1 MQGVLAG
8 FVTIGAVIG
17 LGILLAHI
25 GILDAASQRLLVRLA
40 FFVASP
46 ALMITVLGEAD
57 ISRVF
62 SANLLAS
69 IISVVVAA
77 TAYLL
82 LARLVWRR
90 TAGETVIGTFAS
102 AYVNAGN
109 LGLPIAAYVLG
120 DASLIAPMLLT
131 QLLVLQ
137 PFGLAVLDL
146 VTFRG
151 RAPATGWQQVLR
163 ILSRIVRNPLTIGSL
178 VGLLLSVSGLRLP
191 ALIADPLHL
200 VGGMAVP
207 AMLLAFGVSLR
218 LGPLPGS
225 GEPPVQV
232 ATIVTLKLIVQPI
245 AAYLIGAYALGLVGQ
260 DLLAVT
266 VIAALPT
273 AQNIFTIAMR
283 YDRGM
288 ILARDTI
295 FVATLLS
302 VPVILAITWL
312 LAS

>member
-1 MQGVLAG
+1 VQGVLLG

-17 LGILLAHI
+17 LGILLAQFR
-25 GILDAASQRLLVRLA
+25 ILGADSQSLLVRLS
-40 FFVASP
+40 FYVASP
-46 ALMITVLGEAD
+46 ALMITVLSEAD

-69 IISVVVAA
+69 VSSVVVVASI
-77 TAYLL
+77 YLL

-90 TAGETVIGTFAS
+90 TAGDTVIGTFAT

-137 PFGLAVLDL
+137 PVGLAMLDM

-151 RAPATGWQQVLR
+151 RASISRWQQILR
-163 ILSRIVRNPLTIGSL
+163 IFSRIVRNPLTVGSL
-178 VGLLLSVSGLRLP
+178 LGLLLAVSGLQLP

-200 VGGMAVP
+200 VAGMAVP

-218 LGPLPGS
+218 LGPLPGA

-232 ATIVTLKLIVQPI
+232 ASIVALKLLVQPSC
-245 AAYLIGAYALGLVGQ
+245 AYLAARLLGLDGL

-273 AQNIFTIAMR
+273 AQNVFTLAVR
-283 YDRGM
+283 YNAG
-288 ILARDTI
+288 IVLARDSIFLSTI
-295 FVATLLS
+295 LS
-302 VPVILAITWL
+302 VPVLIIIAAL
-312 LAS
+312 LS

>member
-25 GILDAASQRLLVRLA
+25 RILDEASQRMLIRLA

-57 ISRVF
+57 ISRLF
-62 SANLLAS
+62 SATLVAS
-69 IISVVVAA
+69 VSSVFVTAS
-77 TAYLL
+77 AYLL

-137 PFGLAVLDL
+137 PVGLALLDL
-146 VTFRG
+146 LTSRG
-151 RAPATGWQQVLR
+151 RAFTTGRQQVLR
-163 ILSRIVRNPLTIGSL
+163 VLSRIVRNPLTIGSL
-178 VGLLLSVSGLRLP
+178 LGLLLSISGLRLP
-191 ALIADPLHL
+191 AVIADPLHL

-207 AMLLAFGVSLR
+207 AMLLAYGVSLR
-218 LGPLPGS
+218 LGPLPGA

-232 ATIVTLKLIVQPI
+232 ATIVALKLLLQPACAYV
-245 AAYLIGAYALGLVGQ
+245 AARLLGLEGLDV
-260 DLLAVT
+260 LAAT

-273 AQNIFTIAMR
+273 AQNVFTHAVR
-283 YDRGM
+283 YNTGV
-288 ILARDTI
+288 ILARDSI
-295 FVATLLS
+295 FISTLAS
-302 VPVILAITWL
+302 VPVLIVIAAL
-312 LAS
+312 LT

>member
-1 MQGVLAG
+1 VQGVLLG

-17 LGILLAHI
+17 LGILLAHFR
-25 GILDAASQRLLVRLA
+25 ILGADSQSLLVRLS
-40 FFVASP
+40 FYVASP
-46 ALMITVLGEAD
+46 ALMITVLSEAD

-69 IISVVVAA
+69 VSSVVVVASV
-77 TAYLL
+77 YLL

-90 TAGETVIGTFAS
+90 TAGDTVIGTFAT

-120 DASLIAPMLLT
+120 DASFIAPMLLT

-137 PFGLAVLDL
+137 PVGLAMLDM

-151 RAPATGWQQVLR
+151 RASINRWQQVLR
-163 ILSRIVRNPLTIGSL
+163 ILSRIVRNPLTVGSL
-178 VGLLLSVSGLRLP
+178 LGLLLSVSGLQLP
-191 ALIADPLHL
+191 AVIADPLHL
-200 VGGMAVP
+200 VAGIAVP

-232 ATIVTLKLIVQPI
+232 ASIVALKLLVQPSC
-245 AAYLIGAYALGLVGQ
+245 AYLAARLLGLDGL

-273 AQNIFTIAMR
+273 AQNVFTLAVR
-283 YDRGM
+283 YNAG
-288 ILARDTI
+288 IVLARDSIFLSTI
-295 FVATLLS
+295 LS
-302 VPVILAITWL
+302 VPVLIVIAAL
-312 LAS
+312 LS

>member
-1 MQGVLAG
+1 VRGVLAG
-8 FVTIGAVIG
+8 FVTIGSVIG

-25 GILDAASQRLLVRLA
+25 RILDEASQRLLIRLA

-46 ALMITVLGEAD
+46 ALMITVLGETD
-57 ISRVF
+57 ISRIF
-62 SANLLAS
+62 SATLLAS
-69 IISVVVAA
+69 VTSVIV
-77 TAYLL
+77 TASTYLL

-102 AYVNAGN
+102 AYVNVGN

-137 PFGLAVLDL
+137 PVGLAVLDL
-146 VTFRG
+146 LTSRG
-151 RAPATGWQQVLR
+151 RAFTTGRQQVLR

-178 VGLLLSVSGLRLP
+178 MGLLLSISGLQLP
-191 ALIADPLHL
+191 AVIADPLHL

-207 AMLLAFGVSLR
+207 AMLLAYGVSLR
-218 LGPLPGS
+218 LGPLPGA

-232 ATIVTLKLIVQPI
+232 ATIVTLKLVVQP
-245 AAYLIGAYALGLVGQ
+245 ACAYLAARLLGLHGLDV
-260 DLLAVT
+260 LAAT

-273 AQNIFTIAMR
+273 AQNVFTHAVR
-283 YDRGM
+283 YNTGVL
-288 ILARDTI
+288 LARDSI
-295 FVATLLS
+295 FISTLAS
-302 VPVILAITWL
+302 VPVLILIAAL
-312 LAS
+312 LT

>member
-1 MQGVLAG
+1 VQGVLLG

-17 LGILLAHI
+17 LGILLAQFR
-25 GILDAASQRLLVRLA
+25 ILGADSQSLLVRLS
-40 FFVASP
+40 FYVASP
-46 ALMITVLGEAD
+46 ALMIAVLSEAD

-69 IISVVVAA
+69 VSSVVVVASI
-77 TAYLL
+77 YLL

-90 TAGETVIGTFAS
+90 TAGDTVIGTFAT

-137 PFGLAVLDL
+137 PVGLAMLDML
-146 VTFRG
+146 TFRG
-151 RAPATGWQQVLR
+151 RASISRWQQILR
-163 ILSRIVRNPLTIGSL
+163 IFSRIVRNPLTVGSL
-178 VGLLLSVSGLRLP
+178 LGLLLAVSGLQLP

-200 VGGMAVP
+200 VAGMAVP

-218 LGPLPGS
+218 LGPLPGA

-232 ATIVTLKLIVQPI
+232 ASIVALKLLLQPSC
-245 AAYLIGAYALGLVGQ
+245 AYLAARLLGLDGL

-273 AQNIFTIAMR
+273 AQNVFTLAVR
-283 YDRGM
+283 YNAG
-288 ILARDTI
+288 IVLARDSIFLSTI
-295 FVATLLS
+295 LS
-302 VPVILAITWL
+302 VPVLIVIAAL
-312 LAS
+312 LS

>member
-17 LGILLAHI
+17 LGILLAHVR
-25 GILDAASQRLLVRLA
+25 ILDAASQRLLVRLA

-57 ISRVF
+57 ISHLV
-62 SANLLAS
+62 SANLVAS
-69 IISVVVAA
+69 VGSVVVAA
-77 TAYLL
+77 SSYLL

-90 TAGETVIGTFAS
+90 TAGDTVIGTFAS

-120 DASLIAPMLLT
+120 NASLIAPMLLT

-137 PFGLAVLDL
+137 PFGLAVLDA
-146 VTFRG
+146 VTSRG
-151 RAPATGWQQVLR
+151 RAPTSRRQRVVR
-163 ILSRIVRNPLTIGSL
+163 ILSRVGRNPLTVGSL
-178 VGLLLSVSGLRLP
+178 VGVLLSVTGLRLP
-191 ALIADPLHL
+191 ALVADPLHL

-218 LGPLPGS
+218 LGPLPGA

-232 ATIVTLKLIVQPI
+232 ATIVALKLVVQP
-245 AAYLIGAYALGLVGQ
+245 ACAYLIATALLGLHGPEV
-260 DLLAVT
+260 LAVT

-273 AQNIFTIAMR
+273 AQNVFTHAVR
-283 YDRGM
+283 YDTAV

-295 FVATLLS
+295 FVSTLAS
-302 VPVILAITWL
+302 VPVLVVIAAL
-312 LAS
+312 LS

>member
-1 MQGVLAG
+1 VQGVLLG
-8 FVTIGAVIG
+8 FATIGAVIG
-17 LGILLAHI
+17 LGILLAHFR
-25 GILDAASQRLLVRLA
+25 ILGADSQSLLVRLS
-40 FFVASP
+40 FYVASP
-46 ALMITVLGEAD
+46 ALMITVLSEAD

-69 IISVVVAA
+69 VSSVVVAA
-77 TAYLL
+77 SIYLL

-90 TAGETVIGTFAS
+90 TAGDTVIGTFAT

-120 DASLIAPMLLT
+120 DASFIAPMLLT

-137 PFGLAVLDL
+137 PIGLAMLDM

-151 RAPATGWQQVLR
+151 QASITRWQQILR
-163 ILSRIVRNPLTIGSL
+163 ILSRIVRNPLTVGSL

-200 VGGMAVP
+200 VAGMAVP
-207 AMLLAFGVSLR
+207 AMLLAYGVSLR
-218 LGPLPGS
+218 LGPLPGA

-232 ATIVTLKLIVQPI
+232 ASIVSLKLLVQPSC
-245 AAYLIGAYALGLVGQ
+245 AYLAARLLGLDGL

-273 AQNIFTIAMR
+273 AQNVFTLAVR
-283 YDRGM
+283 YNAG
-288 ILARDTI
+288 IVLARDAI
-295 FVATLLS
+295 FLSTVLS
-302 VPVILAITWL
+302 VPVLIVIAAL
-312 LAS
+312 LS

>member
-1 MQGVLAG
+1 VQGVLTG

-17 LGILLAHI
+17 LGILLAHLRV
-25 GILDAASQRLLVRLA
+25 LDEASQSLLVRLS

-46 ALMITVLGEAD
+46 ALMITVLSEAD

-69 IISVVVAA
+69 VISVVVAA
-77 TAYLL
+77 SGYLL

-90 TAGETVIGTFAS
+90 TAGDTVIGTFAT

-137 PFGLAVLDL
+137 PVGLAMLDM

-151 RAPATGWQQVLR
+151 RASITRWQQILR
-163 ILSRIVRNPLTIGSL
+163 IFSRIVRNPLTVGSL
-178 VGLLLSVSGLRLP
+178 VGLLLSVSGLQLP

-200 VGGMAVP
+200 VAGIAVP
-207 AMLLAFGVSLR
+207 AMLLAYGVSLR
-218 LGPLPGS
+218 LGPLPGA

-232 ATIVTLKLIVQPI
+232 GSIVALKLLVQPSCASL
-245 AAYLIGAYALGLVGQ
+245 AARLLGLDGL

-273 AQNIFTIAMR
+273 AQNVFTLAVR
-283 YDRGM
+283 YNAGVT
-288 ILARDTI
+288 LARDTI
-295 FVATLLS
+295 FISTILS
-302 VPVILAITWL
+302 VPVLIVIAAL
-312 LAS
+312 LG

>member
-17 LGILLAHI
+17 LGMLLAHI
-25 GILDAASQRLLVRLA
+25 RILDEASQRMLIRLA

-57 ISRVF
+57 ISRLF
-62 SANLLAS
+62 SATLVAS
-69 IISVVVAA
+69 VSSVFVTAS
-77 TAYLL
+77 AYLL
-82 LARLVWRR
+82 MARLVWRR

-137 PFGLAVLDL
+137 PVGLALLDL
-146 VTFRG
+146 LTSRG
-151 RAPATGWQQVLR
+151 RAFTTGRQQVLR

-178 VGLLLSVSGLRLP
+178 LGLLLSISGLRLP
-191 ALIADPLHL
+191 AVIADPLHL

-207 AMLLAFGVSLR
+207 AMLLAYGVSLR
-218 LGPLPGS
+218 LGPLPGA

-232 ATIVTLKLIVQPI
+232 ATIVALKLLLQPACAYV
-245 AAYLIGAYALGLVGQ
+245 AARLLGLEGLDV
-260 DLLAVT
+260 LAAT

-273 AQNIFTIAMR
+273 AQNVFTHAVR
-283 YDRGM
+283 YNTGV
-288 ILARDTI
+288 ILARDSI
-295 FVATLLS
+295 FISTLAS
-302 VPVILAITWL
+302 VPVLIVIAAL
-312 LAS
+312 LT

>member
-1 MQGVLAG
+1 MKGVLAG

-25 GILDAASQRLLVRLA
+25 RILDEASQRLLIRLA

-57 ISRVF
+57 ISRIF
-62 SANLLAS
+62 SATLVAS
-69 IISVVVAA
+69 VSSVFVAA
-77 TAYLL
+77 SVYLM
-82 LARLVWRR
+82 LARFVWRR
-90 TAGETVIGTFAS
+90 TGGETVIGTFAS

-137 PFGLAVLDL
+137 PVGLAVLDL
-146 VTFRG
+146 LTSRG
-151 RAPATGWQQVLR
+151 RAFTTGRQQVLR

-178 VGLLLSVSGLRLP
+178 LGLLLSISGLRLP
-191 ALIADPLHL
+191 AVIADPLHL

-207 AMLLAFGVSLR
+207 AMLLAYGVSLR
-218 LGPLPGS
+218 LGPLPGA

-232 ATIVTLKLIVQPI
+232 ATIVSLKLLLQPACAYV
-245 AAYLIGAYALGLVGQ
+245 AARLLGLEGLDV
-260 DLLAVT
+260 LAAT

-273 AQNIFTIAMR
+273 AQNVFTHAVR
-283 YDRGM
+283 YNTGV
-288 ILARDTI
+288 ILARDSI
-295 FVATLLS
+295 FISTLAS
-302 VPVILAITWL
+302 VPVLIVIAGL
-312 LAS
+312 LT

>member
-1 MQGVLAG
+1 VKGVLAG

-17 LGILLAHI
+17 LGILLAQI
-25 GILDAASQRLLVRLA
+25 RILDEASQRMLIRLA

-57 ISRVF
+57 ISRIF
-62 SANLLAS
+62 SASLVAS
-69 IISVVVAA
+69 VSSVFVAA
-77 TAYLL
+77 SVYLM
-82 LARLVWRR
+82 LARWVWRR

-137 PFGLAVLDL
+137 PVGLAVLDL
-146 VTFRG
+146 MTSRG
-151 RAPATGWQQVLR
+151 RAFTTGRQQVLR

-178 VGLLLSVSGLRLP
+178 LGLLLSISGLRLP
-191 ALIADPLHL
+191 AVIADPLQL
-200 VGGMAVP
+200 VAGMAVP
-207 AMLLAFGVSLR
+207 AMLLAYGVSLR
-218 LGPLPGS
+218 LGPLPGA

-232 ATIVTLKLIVQPI
+232 ATIVALKLLLQP
-245 AAYLIGAYALGLVGQ
+245 ACAYLAARLLGLEGLDV
-260 DLLAVT
+260 LAVT

-273 AQNIFTIAMR
+273 AQNVFTHAVR
-283 YDRGM
+283 YNTGV
-288 ILARDTI
+288 ILARDSI
-295 FVATLLS
+295 FISTLAS
-302 VPVILAITWL
+302 VPVLIVIAAL
-312 LAS
+312 LT

>member
-1 MQGVLAG
+1 VQGVLLG

-17 LGILLAHI
+17 LGILLAQFR
-25 GILDAASQRLLVRLA
+25 ILGADSQSLLVRLS
-40 FFVASP
+40 FYVASP
-46 ALMITVLGEAD
+46 ALMITVLSEAD

-69 IISVVVAA
+69 VSSVVVVASI
-77 TAYLL
+77 YLL

-90 TAGETVIGTFAS
+90 TAGDTVIGTFAT

-137 PFGLAVLDL
+137 PVGLAMLDM

-151 RAPATGWQQVLR
+151 RASISRWQQILR
-163 ILSRIVRNPLTIGSL
+163 IFSRIVRNPLTVGSL
-178 VGLLLSVSGLRLP
+178 LGLLLAVSGLQLP

-200 VGGMAVP
+200 VAGMAVP

-218 LGPLPGS
+218 LGPLPGA

-232 ATIVTLKLIVQPI
+232 ASIVALKLLLQPSC
-245 AAYLIGAYALGLVGQ
+245 AYLAARLLGLDGL

-273 AQNIFTIAMR
+273 AQNVFTLAVR
-283 YDRGM
+283 YNAG
-288 ILARDTI
+288 IVLARDSIFLSTI
-295 FVATLLS
+295 LS
-302 VPVILAITWL
+302 VPVLIVIAAL
-312 LAS
+312 LS

>member
-1 MQGVLAG
+1 VQGVLLG
-8 FVTIGAVIG
+8 FATIGAVIG
-17 LGILLAHI
+17 LGILLAHLRV
-25 GILDAASQRLLVRLA
+25 LDADSQSLLVRLS
-40 FFVASP
+40 FYVASP
-46 ALMITVLGEAD
+46 ALMITVLSEAD

-69 IISVVVAA
+69 VSSVVVAA
-77 TAYLL
+77 SVYLL

-90 TAGETVIGTFAS
+90 RAGDTVIGTFAT

-120 DASLIAPMLLT
+120 DASFIAPMLLT

-137 PFGLAVLDL
+137 PIGLAMLDM

-151 RAPATGWQQVLR
+151 RASITRWQQILR
-163 ILSRIVRNPLTIGSL
+163 IFSRIVRNPLTVGSL

-200 VGGMAVP
+200 VAGMAVP
-207 AMLLAFGVSLR
+207 AMLLAYGVSLR
-218 LGPLPGS
+218 LGPLPGA

-232 ATIVTLKLIVQPI
+232 ASIVALKLLVQPSC
-245 AAYLIGAYALGLVGQ
+245 AYLAARLLGLDGL

-273 AQNIFTIAMR
+273 AQNVFTLAVR
-283 YDRGM
+283 YNAGI
-288 ILARDTI
+288 ILARDAVFLST
-295 FVATLLS
+295 VLS
-302 VPVILAITWL
+302 VPVLFVIAAL
-312 LAS
+312 LS

>member
-1 MQGVLAG
+1 MQGVLTG

-17 LGILLAHI
+17 LGILLAHLRV
-25 GILDAASQRLLVRLA
+25 LDAASQSLLVRLS

-46 ALMITVLGEAD
+46 ALMVTVLSEAD

-69 IISVVVAA
+69 VISVVVAA
-77 TAYLL
+77 SGYLL

-90 TAGETVIGTFAS
+90 TAGDTVIGTFAT

-137 PFGLAVLDL
+137 PVGLAMLDM
-146 VTFRG
+146 VTFLG
-151 RAPATGWQQVLR
+151 RASITRWQQILR
-163 ILSRIVRNPLTIGSL
+163 IFSRIVRNPLTVGSL
-178 VGLLLSVSGLRLP
+178 VGLLLSVSGLQLP

-200 VGGMAVP
+200 VAGIAVP
-207 AMLLAFGVSLR
+207 AMLLAYGVSLR
-218 LGPLPGS
+218 LGPLPGA

-232 ATIVTLKLIVQPI
+232 GSIVALKLLVQPSC
-245 AAYLIGAYALGLVGQ
+245 AYLAARLLGLDGL

-273 AQNIFTIAMR
+273 AQNVFTLAVR
-283 YDRGM
+283 YSAGVT
-288 ILARDTI
+288 LARDCI
-295 FVATLLS
+295 FVSTILS
-302 VPVILAITWL
+302 VPVLIVIAAL
-312 LAS
+312 LG

>member
-1 MQGVLAG
+1 MKGVLAG

-25 GILDAASQRLLVRLA
+25 RILDEASQRLLIRLA

-57 ISRVF
+57 ISRIF
-62 SANLLAS
+62 SATLVAS
-69 IISVVVAA
+69 VTSVIVTAS
-77 TAYLL
+77 AYLL

-102 AYVNAGN
+102 AYVNVGN

-137 PFGLAVLDL
+137 PVGLAMLDL
-146 VTFRG
+146 LTSRG
-151 RAPATGWQQVLR
+151 RAFTTGRQQVLR

-178 VGLLLSVSGLRLP
+178 VGLLLSISGLQLP
-191 ALIADPLHL
+191 AVIADPLHL

-207 AMLLAFGVSLR
+207 AMLLAYGVSLR

-232 ATIVTLKLIVQPI
+232 ATIVTLKLVVQP
-245 AAYLIGAYALGLVGQ
+245 ACAYLAARLLGLHGLEV
-260 DLLAVT
+260 LAAT

-273 AQNIFTIAMR
+273 AQNVFTHAVR
-283 YDRGM
+283 YNTGVL
-288 ILARDTI
+288 LARDTI
-295 FVATLLS
+295 FISTLAS
-302 VPVILAITWL
+302 VPVLIVIAAL
-312 LAS
+312 LT

>member
-25 GILDAASQRLLVRLA
+25 GILDAASQRVLVRLA

-82 LARLVWRR
+82 LARWVWRR

-146 VTFRG
+146 VTFRSRG
-151 RAPATGWQQVLR
+151 ATGWQQVRR

-178 VGLLLSVSGLRLP
+178 LGLLLSVSGLRLP

-207 AMLLAFGVSLR
+207 AMLLAFGVALR

-232 ATIVTLKLIVQPI
+232 ATIVTLKLIVQPACAYF
-245 AAYLIGAYALGLVGQ
+245 AARLLGLHGLDV
-260 DLLAVT
+260 LAAT

-273 AQNIFTIAMR
+273 AQNVFTHAVR
-283 YDRGM
+283 YNTGV
-288 ILARDTI
+288 ILARDSI
-295 FVATLLS
+295 FISTLAS
-302 VPVILAITWL
+302 VPVLFVITAL
-312 LAS
+312 LI

>member
-1 MQGVLAG
+1 VQGVLTG

-17 LGILLAHI
+17 LGILLAHLRV
-25 GILDAASQRLLVRLA
+25 LDEASQSLLVRLS

-46 ALMITVLGEAD
+46 ALMITVLSEAD

-69 IISVVVAA
+69 VISVVVAA
-77 TAYLL
+77 SGYLL

-90 TAGETVIGTFAS
+90 TAGDTVIGTFAT

-137 PFGLAVLDL
+137 PVGLAMLDM

-151 RAPATGWQQVLR
+151 RASITRWQQILR
-163 ILSRIVRNPLTIGSL
+163 IFSRIVRNPLTVGSL
-178 VGLLLSVSGLRLP
+178 VGLLLSVSGLQLP

-200 VGGMAVP
+200 VAGIAVP
-207 AMLLAFGVSLR
+207 AMLLAYGVSLR
-218 LGPLPGS
+218 LGPLPGA

-232 ATIVTLKLIVQPI
+232 GSIVALKLLVQPSC
-245 AAYLIGAYALGLVGQ
+245 AYLAARLLGLDGL

-273 AQNIFTIAMR
+273 AQNVFTLAVR
-283 YDRGM
+283 YNAGVT
-288 ILARDTI
+288 LARDSIFISTI
-295 FVATLLS
+295 LS
-302 VPVILAITWL
+302 VPVLIVIAAL
-312 LAS
+312 LG

>member
-1 MQGVLAG
+1 MQGVLTG

-17 LGILLAHI
+17 LGILLAHLRV
-25 GILDAASQRLLVRLA
+25 LDAASQSLLVRLS

-46 ALMITVLGEAD
+46 ALMVTVLSEAD

-69 IISVVVAA
+69 VISVVVAA
-77 TAYLL
+77 SGYLL

-90 TAGETVIGTFAS
+90 TAGDTVIGTFAT

-137 PFGLAVLDL
+137 PVGLAMLDM

-151 RAPATGWQQVLR
+151 RASITRWQQILR
-163 ILSRIVRNPLTIGSL
+163 IFSRIVRNPLTVGSL
-178 VGLLLSVSGLRLP
+178 VGLLLSVSGLQLP

-200 VGGMAVP
+200 VAGIAVP
-207 AMLLAFGVSLR
+207 AMLLAYGVSLR
-218 LGPLPGS
+218 LGPLPGA

-232 ATIVTLKLIVQPI
+232 GSIVALKLLVQPSC
-245 AAYLIGAYALGLVGQ
+245 AYLAARLLGLDGL

-273 AQNIFTIAMR
+273 AQNVFTLAVR
-283 YDRGM
+283 YSAGVT
-288 ILARDTI
+288 LARDCI
-295 FVATLLS
+295 FVSTILS
-302 VPVILAITWL
+302 VPVLIVIAAL
-312 LAS
+312 LG

>member
-1 MQGVLAG
+1 VQGVLTG

-17 LGILLAHI
+17 LGILLAHLRV
-25 GILDAASQRLLVRLA
+25 LDAASQSLLVRLS

-46 ALMITVLGEAD
+46 ALMVTVLSEAD

-69 IISVVVAA
+69 VISVVVAA
-77 TAYLL
+77 SGYLL

-90 TAGETVIGTFAS
+90 TAGDTVIGTFAT

-137 PFGLAVLDL
+137 PVGLAMLDM

-151 RAPATGWQQVLR
+151 RASITRWQQILR
-163 ILSRIVRNPLTIGSL
+163 IFSRIVRNPLTVGSL
-178 VGLLLSVSGLRLP
+178 VGLLLSVSGLQLP

-200 VGGMAVP
+200 VAGIAVP
-207 AMLLAFGVSLR
+207 AMLLAYGVSLR
-218 LGPLPGS
+218 LGPLPGA

-232 ATIVTLKLIVQPI
+232 GSIVALKLLVQPSC
-245 AAYLIGAYALGLVGQ
+245 AYLAARLLGLDGL

-273 AQNIFTIAMR
+273 AQNVFTLAVR
-283 YDRGM
+283 YSAGVT
-288 ILARDTI
+288 LARDCI
-295 FVATLLS
+295 FVSTILS
-302 VPVILAITWL
+302 VPVLIVIAAL
-312 LAS
+312 LG

>member
-1 MQGVLAG
+1 MKGVLAG

-25 GILDAASQRLLVRLA
+25 RILDEASQRMLVRLA

-57 ISRVF
+57 ISRIF
-62 SANLLAS
+62 SATLVAS
-69 IISVVVAA
+69 VSSVFVAA
-77 TAYLL
+77 STYLL
-82 LARLVWRR
+82 LARLVWRS
-90 TAGETVIGTFAS
+90 TAGETAIGTFAS

-137 PFGLAVLDL
+137 PVGLALLDL
-146 VTFRG
+146 LTSRG
-151 RAPATGWQQVLR
+151 RAFTTGRQQVLR
-163 ILSRIVRNPLTIGSL
+163 ILNRIVRNPLTIGSPL
-178 VGLLLSVSGLRLP
+178 GLLLSISGLRLP
-191 ALIADPLHL
+191 PVIADPLHL

-207 AMLLAFGVSLR
+207 AMLLAYGVSLR
-218 LGPLPGS
+218 LGPLPGA
-225 GEPPVQV
+225 GEPPVQL
-232 ATIVTLKLIVQPI
+232 ATIVALKLLVQP
-245 AAYLIGAYALGLVGQ
+245 ACAYAVAKLLGLEGLDV
-260 DLLAVT
+260 LAVT

-273 AQNIFTIAMR
+273 AQNVFTHAVR
-283 YDRGM
+283 YNTGV

-295 FVATLLS
+295 FISTLAS
-302 VPVILAITWL
+302 VPVLIVIAGL
-312 LAS
+312 LT

>member
-1 MQGVLAG
+1 VEGVLTG
-8 FVTIGAVIG
+8 FFTIGAVIG
-17 LGILLAHI
+17 LGILLAHFR
-25 GILDAASQRLLVRLA
+25 ILGADSQSLLVRLS
-40 FFVASP
+40 FYVASP
-46 ALMITVLGEAD
+46 ALMITVLSEAD

-69 IISVVVAA
+69 ISSVVVVASV
-77 TAYLL
+77 YLL

-90 TAGETVIGTFAS
+90 TAGDTVIGTFAT

-120 DASLIAPMLLT
+120 DASLVAPMLLT

-137 PFGLAVLDL
+137 PVGLAMLDM

-151 RAPATGWQQVLR
+151 RASITRWQQILR
-163 ILSRIVRNPLTIGSL
+163 IFSRIVRNPLTVGSL
-178 VGLLLSVSGLRLP
+178 LGLLLAVSGLQLP

-200 VGGMAVP
+200 VAGMAVP

-218 LGPLPGS
+218 LGPLPGA

-232 ATIVTLKLIVQPI
+232 ASIVALKLLVQPSC
-245 AAYLIGAYALGLVGQ
+245 AYLAARLLGLDGL

-273 AQNIFTIAMR
+273 AQNVFTLAVR
-283 YDRGM
+283 YNAG
-288 ILARDTI
+288 IVLARDSIFLSTI
-295 FVATLLS
+295 LS
-302 VPVILAITWL
+302 VPVLIVIAAL
-312 LAS
+312 LS

>member
-25 GILDAASQRLLVRLA
+25 RILDEASQRMLIRLA

-57 ISRVF
+57 ISRLF
-62 SANLLAS
+62 SATLVAS
-69 IISVVVAA
+69 VSSVFVTAS
-77 TAYLL
+77 AYLL
-82 LARLVWRR
+82 MARLVWRR

-137 PFGLAVLDL
+137 PVGLALLDL
-146 VTFRG
+146 LTSRG
-151 RAPATGWQQVLR
+151 RAFTTGRQQVLR

-178 VGLLLSVSGLRLP
+178 LGLLLSISGLRLP
-191 ALIADPLHL
+191 AVIADPLHL

-207 AMLLAFGVSLR
+207 AMLLAYGVSLR
-218 LGPLPGS
+218 LGPLPGA

-232 ATIVTLKLIVQPI
+232 ATIVALKLLLQPACAYV
-245 AAYLIGAYALGLVGQ
+245 AARLLGLEGLDV
-260 DLLAVT
+260 LAAT

-273 AQNIFTIAMR
+273 AQNVFTHAVR
-283 YDRGM
+283 YNTGV
-288 ILARDTI
+288 ILARDSI
-295 FVATLLS
+295 FISTLAS
-302 VPVILAITWL
+302 VPVLIVIAAL
-312 LAS
+312 LT

>member
-1 MQGVLAG
+1 MKGVLAG

-25 GILDAASQRLLVRLA
+25 RILDEASQRLLIRLA

-57 ISRVF
+57 ISRIF
-62 SANLLAS
+62 SATLVAS
-69 IISVVVAA
+69 VSSVFVAA
-77 TAYLL
+77 SVYLL

-137 PFGLAVLDL
+137 PVGLALLDL
-146 VTFRG
+146 LTSRG
-151 RAPATGWQQVLR
+151 RAFTTGRQQVLR

-178 VGLLLSVSGLRLP
+178 LGLLLSISGLRLP
-191 ALIADPLHL
+191 PVIADPLHL

-207 AMLLAFGVSLR
+207 AMLLAYGVSLR
-218 LGPLPGS
+218 LGPLPGA

-232 ATIVTLKLIVQPI
+232 ATIVALKLLLQP
-245 AAYLIGAYALGLVGQ
+245 ACAYAVAKLLGLEGLDV
-260 DLLAVT
+260 LAVT

-273 AQNIFTIAMR
+273 AQNVFTHAVR
-283 YDRGM
+283 YNTGV

-295 FVATLLS
+295 FISTLAS
-302 VPVILAITWL
+302 VPVLIVIAGL
-312 LAS
+312 LT

>member
-1 MQGVLAG
+1 MQGVLLG

-17 LGILLAHI
+17 LGILLAHFR
-25 GILDAASQRLLVRLA
+25 ILGADSQSLLVRLS
-40 FFVASP
+40 FYVASP
-46 ALMITVLGEAD
+46 ALMITVLSEAD

-69 IISVVVAA
+69 VSSVVVVASV
-77 TAYLL
+77 YLL

-90 TAGETVIGTFAS
+90 TAGDTVIGTFAT

-120 DASLIAPMLLT
+120 DASFIAPMLLT

-137 PFGLAVLDL
+137 PVGLAMLDM

-151 RAPATGWQQVLR
+151 RASINRWQQVLR
-163 ILSRIVRNPLTIGSL
+163 ILSRIVRNPLTVGSL
-178 VGLLLSVSGLRLP
+178 LGLLLSVSGLQLP
-191 ALIADPLHL
+191 AVIADPLHL
-200 VGGMAVP
+200 VAGIAVP

-232 ATIVTLKLIVQPI
+232 ASIVALKLLVQPSC
-245 AAYLIGAYALGLVGQ
+245 AYLAARLLGLDGL

-273 AQNIFTIAMR
+273 AQNVFTLAVR
-283 YDRGM
+283 YNAG
-288 ILARDTI
+288 IVLARDSIFLSTI
-295 FVATLLS
+295 LS
-302 VPVILAITWL
+302 VPVLIVIAAL
-312 LAS
+312 LS

>member
-1 MQGVLAG
+1 VQGVLLG

-17 LGILLAHI
+17 LGILLAHFR
-25 GILDAASQRLLVRLA
+25 ILGADSQSLLVRLS
-40 FFVASP
+40 FYVASP
-46 ALMITVLGEAD
+46 ALMITVLSEAD

-69 IISVVVAA
+69 VSSVVVVASV
-77 TAYLL
+77 YLL

-90 TAGETVIGTFAS
+90 TAGDTVIGTFAT

-120 DASLIAPMLLT
+120 DASFIAPMLLT

-137 PFGLAVLDL
+137 PVGLAMLDM

-151 RAPATGWQQVLR
+151 RASINRWQQVLR
-163 ILSRIVRNPLTIGSL
+163 IFSRIVRNPLTVGSL
-178 VGLLLSVSGLRLP
+178 LGLLLSVSGLQLP
-191 ALIADPLHL
+191 AVIADPLHL
-200 VGGMAVP
+200 VAGIAVP

-232 ATIVTLKLIVQPI
+232 ASIVALKLLVQPSC
-245 AAYLIGAYALGLVGQ
+245 AYLAARLLGLDGL

-273 AQNIFTIAMR
+273 AQNVFTLAVR
-283 YDRGM
+283 YNAG
-288 ILARDTI
+288 IVLARDSIFLSTI
-295 FVATLLS
+295 LS
-302 VPVILAITWL
+302 VPVLIVIAAL
-312 LAS
+312 LS